1 MSFFSTV
8 YSRFFIAGVILFCSC
23 SSHPK
28 LSPETADLVD
38 YTKAKLL
45 SSTEPEKAC
54 ELYTALATREKFI
67 LKAAAYVRSLQTCV
81 VTDTTDWSKPVPA
94 WLEKEKQL
102 THYNN
107 LKTDLERALFVE
119 KNSTYF
125 SSPDKIQIYQKGI
138 ASPDLKDEDK
148 LILKTALHN
157 LAPRFMEKPTIKD
170 QFRIVKD
177 YRSVRQFDK
186 AKSYLKKII
195 DNPKVTIEEKWNAY
209 KEVFLTDRLL
219 KGSKTN
225 QYIQSAKKWAQFL
238 KPEMLS
244 SPAFMQSYL
253 EAQINYAR
261 VLWTERG
268 TEPALPVLDA
278 TEKILKGKISLHDIY
293 WLRARMFEE
302 KKLHALSVGELEKAL
317 LEKSTLW
324 RDREKILWTLAW
336 SYFKEKKFVEAEKHL
351 NTMIDN
357 AETTPFGKFKY
368 LYWRAEAE
376 NRRGATDV
384 AQKTWQQICD
394 EDMFG
399 YYSLISHYQLQK
411 PLKSYVV
418 PDFKPQSILPSEDE
432 KIFDALQQVDEID
445 LATRLLAMNSPDV
458 NKLKTWDA
466 QKVSSFFA
474 MYAKIK
480 DYRYIF
486 SVFNQLPYNLQKEV
500 FLQIPRI
507 LFPEVYMTEMK
518 EAFDK
523 TGVEQELVYSIMR
536 QESSFN
542 PEARSPMDAFGL
554 LQILPEVARRVARE
568 SKVPFNNYEDLYDE
582 GKNILLGSQLL
593 KKQMT
598 SFDNKF
604 SLYVA
609 SYNASSSAVRKWHK
623 RSVENQNDDIMF
635 IEDIPYEE
643 TKAYVKLVMRNF
655 IIYKK
660 LKYGDEYKNFP
671 RELLNIN

>member
-1 MSFFSTV
+1 MSLILRS
-8 YSRFFIAGVILFCSC
+8 YSRFLVAGIVLFCSC

-28 LSPETADLVD
+28 IAPETADLVD
-38 YTKAKLL
+38 YTKGKLL
-45 SSTEPEKAC
+45 TETEPEKAC
-54 ELYTALATREKFI
+54 ELFSSLAKREKFI
-67 LKAAAYVRSLQTCV
+67 LKEAAYVRALQTCPA
-81 VTDTTDWSKPVPA
+81 TEGTDWSQPVPV

-102 THYNN
+102 TRYKN
-107 LKTDLERALFVE
+107 LKGDLERALFVE
-119 KNSTYF
+119 KNATYF
-125 SSPDKIQIYQKGI
+125 SSPDKIQVYQKGI
-138 ASPDLKDEDK
+138 STSSIKDDEK
-148 LILKTALHN
+148 LVLRTALHN
-157 LAPRFMEKPTIKD
+157 LAPRFMENPTLKD

-177 YRSVRQFDK
+177 YRSVRQFET
-186 AKSYLKKII
+186 AKSYLKKIM
-195 DNPKVTIEEKWNAY
+195 DNPKVSIEEKWTAY
-209 KEVFLTDRLL
+209 KEAFLTDRLL
-219 KGSKTN
+219 KGSKTE
-225 QYIQSAKKWAQFL
+225 QYIKSAKKWAQFL

-244 SPAFMQSYL
+244 SPAMMQSYL
-253 EAQINYAR
+253 EAKINYAR
-261 VLWTERG
+261 VLWTEKG
-268 TEPALPVLDA
+268 TELALPVLDEI
-278 TEKILKGKISLHDIY
+278 EKTLKGKTSLHDVY

-302 KKLHALSVGELEKAL
+302 KKLHELAVSELEKAL

-336 SYFKEKKFVEAEKHL
+336 SYFKEKKFLEAEKHL
-351 NTMIDN
+351 TAMVENP
-357 AETTPFGKFKY
+357 ETTPFGKFKY

-376 NRRGATDV
+376 NRRGGKEQ

-418 PDFKPQSILPSEDE
+418 PDFKPQAVLSPEDE
-432 KIFDALQQVDEID
+432 KAFDALQQVEEFD
-445 LATRLLAMNSPDV
+445 LATRLLSFSSPDV
-458 NKLKTWDA
+458 GKLKTLDA
-466 QKVSSFFA
+466 QKVSSLFSL
-474 MYAKIK
+474 YAKIK

-486 SVFNQLPYNLQKEV
+486 SVFNQLPYQLQKEV

-507 LFPEVYMTEMK
+507 LFPEVYVSEMK

-568 SKVPFNNYEDLYDE
+568 ISVPFTNYEDLYDVN
-582 GKNILLGSQLL
+582 KNILLGSQLL
-593 KKQMT
+593 KKQKK

-609 SYNASSSAVRKWHK
+609 SYNASSSAVRNWHK
-623 RSVENQNDDIMF
+623 RSEASNNDDIMF

-643 TKAYVKLVMRNF
+643 TKAYVKLVMRNY

-660 LKYGDEYKNFP
+660 LKYGEEFKDFP

>member
-1 MSFFSTV
+1 MSRP
-8 YSRFFIAGVILFCSC
+8 RFFIEGIILFCSC
-23 SSHPK
+23 SSYPK
-28 LSPETADLVD
+28 IAPETSDLID

-45 SSTEPEKAC
+45 VGTEADKAC
-54 ELYTALATREKFI
+54 ELFSALSKKEKFV
-67 LKAAAYVRSLQTCV
+67 LKDAAYVRSLQICV
-81 VTDTTDWSKPVPA
+81 VSETTDWSRAVPA

-102 THYNN
+102 TQYKV
-107 LKTDLERALFVE
+107 LTTDLDRALFVE
-119 KNSTYF
+119 KNSSYF
-125 SSPDKIQIYQKGI
+125 NSPDKIQIYQKGLATPSI
-138 ASPDLKDEDK
+138 KDEEK
-148 LILKTALHN
+148 AVLKTALYN
-157 LAPRFMEKPTIKD
+157 LAPRFMEKPSIKD

-186 AKSYLKKII
+186 AKSHLKKIMN
-195 DNPKVTIEEKWNAY
+195 NPKVSIEEKWTAY
-209 KEVFLTDRLL
+209 KEEFLTDRLL
-219 KGSKTN
+219 KGSKTE
-225 QYIQSAKKWAQFL
+225 QYIQAAKKWAQFL

-268 TEPALPVLDA
+268 TEPALPVLDNI
-278 TEKILKGKISLHDIY
+278 EKTLKGKISLHDVY

-302 KKLHALSVGELEKAL
+302 KKLHELSVGELEKAL
-317 LEKSTLW
+317 LEKSTQW

-336 SYFKEKKFVEAEKHL
+336 SYFKEKKFNESEKHL
-351 NTMIDN
+351 NTMIEN
-357 AETTPFGKFKY
+357 VEVTPFAKFKY
-368 LYWRAEAE
+368 LYWRAESE
-376 NRRGATDV
+376 NRREDKEKAK
-384 AQKTWQQICD
+384 KTWQQICD

-399 YYSLISHYQLQK
+399 YYSLLSHFQLQK

-418 PDFKPQSILPSEDE
+418 PDFKPIPVLKSEDE
-432 KIFDALQQVDEID
+432 KILEALQQVEEFD
-445 LATRLLAMNSPDV
+445 LASRLLTQNTPDLIS
-458 NKLKTWDA
+458 LKTMGA
-466 QKVSSFFA
+466 QKISSLFYL
-474 MYAKIK
+474 YAQAK
-480 DYRYIF
+480 DYRYVF
-486 SVFNQLPYNLQKEV
+486 SVFNQLPYDVQKEV
-500 FLQIPRI
+500 FALIPRI
-507 LFPEVYMTEMK
+507 LFPEVYVNEMK

-554 LQILPEVARRVARE
+554 LQILPEVAKRVARE
-568 SKVPFNNYEDLYDE
+568 VKVPYSNYEDLYDE
-582 GKNILLGSQLL
+582 SKNILLGSYLL
-593 KKQMT
+593 KKQMK

-609 SYNASSSAVRKWHK
+609 SYNASSTAVRNWYK
-623 RSVENQNDDIMF
+623 RSEANQNDDIMF

-660 LKYGDEYKNFP
+660 LKYGEAYKDFP
-671 RELLNIN
+671 RELLSLH